1 MKQLFR
7 FIFIVAALWAILTG
21 ITSVVIT
28 AYQPG
33 HSILDIIF
41 GIIFVLF
48 IAMAFFLAARWC
60 NKGNTFDIKKDSLY
74 VLKNMGICGLI
85 YLSVGLIARLLYV
98 FKLIK

>member
-1 MKQLFR
+1 MKQLLR
-7 FIFIVAALWAILTG
+7 FIFIVAAFFCIFSGFIGVGL
-21 ITSVVIT
+21 T
-28 AYQPG
+28 AYRPG
-33 HSILDIIF
+33 HTILDIIF